1 MGYSRMFIETG
12 PTFLKSLI
20 KNKIIDEL
28 LIFKSI
34 NKLGKKGK
42 NNISIN
48 YLKKFSPK
56 LLTINLNG
64 DKLYKKEF

>member
-56 LLTINLNG
+56 LLKINLNG

>member
-28 LIFKSI
+28 FIYKSI

-48 YLKKFSPK
+48 FLKKFSPK